1 MTRLEVIYRYVIL
14 YNIYNAIYI
23 IENSSGVELKFI
35 VMMGGYVLE
44 TKVLNE
50 LKMRVVWGILK
61 VEK

>member
-23 IENSSGVELKFI
+23 IENSSEVELKFI

-50 LKMRVVWGILK
+50 LKMRVV
-61 VEK
+61 